1 MADINFDEEIALI
14 DQQVKN
20 DIPVT
25 NNTIAPPVPIKR
37 KIQRKTN
44 TKKKPVKKVIKKNEV
59 KKSSFFELPNLEK
72 NVSEEEPE
80 EDGRDLFIN
89 NLSANMLTDIKTRPT
104 DLELLQEPKV
114 KQEPVNSRQSG
125 FFGWI
130 FS

>member
-1 MADINFDEEIALI
+1 MFVLFFFLVVKDTHISSLPYSIYKMADINFDEEIALI

-37 KIQRKTN
+37 KI
-44 TKKKPVKKVIKKNEV
+44 
-59 KKSSFFELPNLEK
+59 K

-104 DLELLQEPKV
+104 DLELL
-114 KQEPVNSRQSG
+114 
-125 FFGWI
+125 
-130 FS
+130 

>member
-1 MADINFDEEIALI
+1 MFVLFFFLVVKDTHISSLPYSIYKMADINFDEEIALI

-44 TKKKPVKKVIKKNEV
+44 TKPVKKVIKKNEV

-80 EDGRDLFIN
+80 E
-89 NLSANMLTDIKTRPT
+89 
-104 DLELLQEPKV
+104 
-114 KQEPVNSRQSG
+114 
-125 FFGWI
+125 
-130 FS
+130 